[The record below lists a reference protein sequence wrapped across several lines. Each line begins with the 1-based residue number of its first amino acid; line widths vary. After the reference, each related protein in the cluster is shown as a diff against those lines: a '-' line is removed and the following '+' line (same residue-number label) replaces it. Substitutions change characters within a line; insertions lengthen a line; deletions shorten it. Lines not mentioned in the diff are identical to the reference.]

1 MDLRRMGAQ
10 SGFTVSRQILVA
22 DDSPLMRKLLCRA
35 FHEHIYFEICAE
47 AKDGAEAVRLAIE
60 CKPDLVILDLAMPK
74 MTGSEAGRKIRE
86 LYPDVPIILFSL
98 HGPAMRAAGLPWAT
112 RIIAKEDVG
121 RVVAVAEEL
130 VAA

>member
-1 MDLRRMGAQ
+1 MDLRRMNAQ
-10 SGFTVSRQILVA
+10 SGFTVSRRILVA

-47 AKDGAEAVRLAIE
+47 AKDGAEAVRLAVE
-60 CKPDLVILDLAMPK
+60 CKPDLVIMDLAMPG
-74 MTGSEAGRKIRE
+74 MSGHEAGKKIRA

-98 HGPAMRAAGLPWAT
+98 HAPFIRAANLPWVT

-121 RVVAVAEEL
+121 KMVALAEEL

>member
-1 MDLRRMGAQ
+1 MDLRRMNAQ
-10 SGFTVSRQILVA
+10 SGFIVSRRILVA
-22 DDSPLMRKLLCRA
+22 DDSALMRKLLCRA

-47 AKDGAEAVRLAIE
+47 AKDGAEAVRLAME
-60 CKPDLVILDLAMPK
+60 RKPDLVILDLAMPK

-98 HGPAMRAAGLPWAT
+98 HAPAIRAAGLPWAT

-121 RVVAVAEEL
+121 RIVAVAEEL

>member
-1 MDLRRMGAQ
+1 MGAQ
-10 SGFTVSRQILVA
+10 SGFTVSRRILVA

-47 AKDGAEAVRLAIE
+47 AKDGAEAVRLATE

-74 MTGSEAGRKIRE
+74 MTGSVAGRKIRE

-98 HGPAMRAAGLPWAT
+98 HAPAIRAAGLPWAT
-112 RIIAKEDVG
+112 RIMAKEDVG